1 MLTRAA
7 AAVLT
12 PVCRLMSEALPP
24 EACLPTRLV
33 ELHLDSLKDSMKQLT
48 GLQVWLRS
56 LLPGWWTT
64 VGGCQGKQELFGLFV
79 QSSVLCCAVLW
90 HPFLPPCTHITT
102 TLHQYIMSTSSTLSW
117 SYPAPSVLLL
127 QCLTRLQ
134 VGLLDVPP
142 SALELLSALVSLAH
156 ISASILFPPLAG
168 AAARLAAV
176 LRPAPD
182 QDLGPY
188 LERIVSCR
196 LPFVEL
202 LVQGAVLDPRAMQLV
217 GQCRHLTKLQLQGC
231 KGRMG
236 DSWPTLDPFRCLRWV
251 QL

>member
-1 MLTRAA
+1 
-7 AAVLT
+7 
-12 PVCRLMSEALPP
+12 MS
-24 EACLPTRLV
+24 
-33 ELHLDSLKDSMKQLT
+33 
-48 GLQVWLRS
+48 
-56 LLPGWWTT
+56 
-64 VGGCQGKQELFGLFV
+64 
-79 QSSVLCCAVLW
+79 
-90 HPFLPPCTHITT
+90 
-102 TLHQYIMSTSSTLSW
+102 
-117 SYPAPSVLLL
+117 SYPAPSVRLLLLL

-142 SALELLSALVSLAH
+142 SALEPLSTLSSLAH

-202 LVQGAVLDPRAMQLV
+202 SVQGAVLDPRAMQLV

-236 DSWPTLDPFRCLRWV
+236 DSWPTLDPFQCLRCV
-251 QL
+251 QFCAQHVQQ